1 MSDRKTKFGI
11 LIIVIILGITG
22 ILIVKKSVVSEQQEQ
37 IVSPGDSPAEI
48 ASVEQL
54 ASSSDLSS
62 PIPLPYSIEEYVYPN
77 SRTVKTLSKGLVLE
91 STDSV
96 QLITDWYK
104 SRINALD
111 FNAKSF
117 TQSNTNNE
125 TLSKISAAR
134 PGENLEVTI
143 KKDQTTSKVEITV
156 DRS

>member
-1 MSDRKTKFGI
+1 MNDHKSKLGI

-22 ILIVKKSVVSEQQEQ
+22 ILIVRKAILTEQQEQ
-37 IVSPGDSPAEI
+37 IVSLDVIPAEI

-54 ASSSDLSS
+54 ASSSNLSS
-62 PIPLPYSIEEYVYPN
+62 PIPVPHSIEEYVYPN
-77 SRTVKTLSKGLVLE
+77 SRTVKTLSEGLVLE

-125 TLSKISAAR
+125 TLSKISAAK